1 MLKNETY
8 GKILMEFREHLD
20 ISDANYNILENFVGK
35 MYGYKDK
42 GITRMRYKLYF
53 STHGRCEATKIPS
66 YSDSLKLHTSRA
78 CFQIHIWTNHLEFHL
93 TYCRLRIWLDIR

>member
-35 MYGYKDK
+35 MYGCKDK

-53 STHGRCEATKIPS
+53 STHG
-66 YSDSLKLHTSRA
+66 
-78 CFQIHIWTNHLEFHL
+78 
-93 TYCRLRIWLDIR
+93 